1 MHLSFQNLKI
11 YMHFILPGYDEIDAI
26 IYILLLSIGN
36 KKKKHIFG
44 MQMFTIRKKKALT
57 MIIKYI

>member
-36 KKKKHIFG
+36 KKKNIYSACKCS
-44 MQMFTIRKKKALT
+44 QLEKKRLWQWL
-57 MIIKYI
+57 